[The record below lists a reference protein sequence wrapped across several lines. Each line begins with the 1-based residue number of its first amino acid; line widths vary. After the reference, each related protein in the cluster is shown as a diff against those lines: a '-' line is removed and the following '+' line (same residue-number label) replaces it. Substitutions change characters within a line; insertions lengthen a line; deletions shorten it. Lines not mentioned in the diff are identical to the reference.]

1 MRRKCDRCDNEAVVH
16 EVTIRDGQK
25 VEKHLC
31 ESCAHQEGVAKQ
43 HAPISDLI
51 TKFVL
56 AQASGTPTARPAS
69 CPTCGMTFHE
79 FRQQGLLGCPACY
92 KAFEEQLGP
101 MIERAHE
108 GATHHVGKVP
118 RRGAPAPDRQQR
130 IVALRRQLQ
139 EAIDAEQYERA
150 ATLRDELLS
159 VEQARREEHRPNSKN
174 NKSDM
179 NDKSDKESSKER
191 RP

>member
-1 MRRKCDRCDNEAVVH
+1 MKRKCDRCDNEAIVH
-16 EVTIRDGQK
+16 EVTIKGGQK

-31 ESCAHQEGVAKQ
+31 ESCAREEGVAKQ
-43 HAPISDLI
+43 QHAPISNLI

-56 AQASGTPTARPAS
+56 AQAAGAPTARAAS

-79 FRQQGLLGCPACY
+79 FRQQGLLGCPDCY
-92 KAFEEQLGP
+92 KAFEQQLGP

-150 ATLRDELLS
+150 AAIRDELIH
-159 VEQARREEHRPNSKN
+159 AEHQRP
-174 NKSDM
+174 
-179 NDKSDKESSKER
+179 EER
-191 RP
+191 RPGGKRTGRERQT